1 MCYNHHVEGGLM
13 YLKKSTL
20 KKTGRT
26 HLSICHSYNL
36 NGKSKT
42 KTIQTLGYVD
52 VLKEEYDDPIAHFTK
67 VVAQMEAKRKAQIS
81 ALNITIYPQQRI
93 DKDKTNRKNLGFC
106 VLSKIYHE
114 LQIDSFLANRQTKR
128 KLGYSLSSVMK
139 LLVYSRI
146 LNPGSKLH
154 DFNCKDSY
162 FERFDFSD
170 DDVYRALGIF
180 AKYKDELLAYLHMRT
195 KTLYGRNT
203 ETVFY
208 DVTNTYFEI
217 DKPDDLRKKGVSK
230 EHRPDP
236 IVAMGLLLDKD
247 ALPVTYKLYPGNT
260 VDCDTLIPQLKEI
273 KKTYDTGRII
283 VVADKG
289 LCTSDNILACL
300 GKGDGY
306 VISKSVRKGTDELKK
321 WVLDEQEYVFKSDDY
336 KSKSRIFEDTLNVE
350 NENGKRTK
358 KVKVTH
364 KQVAFYSEK
373 YAKKAKCERKAAL
386 EKARLIVA
394 NPAKLER
401 MLDRSAAKYVK
412 GIQYDKESGEVI
424 ETSKQLYFDEEKL
437 AKEEALD
444 GYYVIITSEVKRTDS
459 DIIDMYRGLWEI
471 EESFKLIKSCF
482 GLRPV
487 YVRNESSIEAHF
499 LVCFIALLIMRLLD
513 RRLGYK
519 FPIPQI
525 IKDLKNASASHLE
538 DNWWLF
544 DYRQGS
550 INDIYDILGID
561 LRRKFMRSTEIRSLV
576 AATKEHTDSPSK
588 VRLETDSVLIDDNAE
603 DGAFG

>member
-1 MCYNHHVEGGLM
+1 M

-26 HLSICHSYNL
+26 HLSICHSYHL

-42 KTIQTLGYVD
+42 RTIESLGYVD
-52 VLKEEYDDPIAHFTK
+52 VLKEKYEDPVAHFTE
-67 VVAQMEAKRKAQIS
+67 VVAEMEVERKARIAS
-81 ALNITIYPQQRI
+81 MNITIHPARRI
-93 DKDKTNRKNLGFC
+93 DEDKTNRKNLGFC

-114 LQIDSFLANRQTKR
+114 LAIDSFLANRQTK
-128 KLGYSLSSVMK
+128 KKIGYSLSSVMK

-146 LNPGSKLH
+146 LDPGSKLH
-154 DFNCKDSY
+154 DFNCKDAY

-170 DDVYRALGIF
+170 DDIYRALPIF
-180 AKYKDELLAYLHMRT
+180 AKYKDELLTHLHMRVN
-195 KTLYGRNT
+195 TLHSRDAELVY
-203 ETVFY
+203 Y

-217 DKPDDLRKKGVSK
+217 DEQDDMRKKGVSK

-236 IVAMGLLLDKD
+236 IIAMGLLMDKD
-247 ALPVTYKLYPGNT
+247 ALPVTYRLYAGNT

-306 VISKSVRKGTDELKK
+306 VISKSVRKATDEFRK
-321 WVLDEQEYVFKSDDY
+321 WVLDKRGYIYKGDGY
-336 KSKSRIFEDTLNVE
+336 KSKSRIYEDTLKVQGDG
-350 NENGKRTK
+350 GKRTK
-358 KVKVTH
+358 SVKVTH

-373 YAKKAKCERKAAL
+373 YAEKAKRDRAAAL
-386 EKARLIVA
+386 EKAHSIVV
-394 NPAKLER
+394 NPSKLEH

-412 GIQYDKESGEVI
+412 GIQYDRESGEVI
-424 ETSKQLYFDEEKL
+424 ECGKRLYFDEDRL

-444 GYYVIITSEVKRTDS
+444 GYYVIITSEVERED
-459 DIIDMYRGLWEI
+459 DEIIEMYRGLWEI
-471 EESFKLIKSCF
+471 EESFKIVKSCF

-487 YVRNESSIEAHF
+487 YVRREDSIEAHF

-513 RRLGYK
+513 RRLEYR
-519 FPIPQI
+519 FPIPRI
-525 IKDLKNASASHLE
+525 IEDLKSASASRLE
-538 DNWWLF
+538 DNLWLF

-550 INDIYDILGID
+550 INDIYDLLGID
-561 LRRKFMRSTEIRSLV
+561 LRRKYMRTSEIRSLV
-576 AATKEHTDSPSK
+576 AATKEHTDTPNK
-588 VRLETDSVLIDDNAE
+588 VQIATGGLLIDVDTE
-603 DGAFG
+603 DGAAG